1 MEDKRIDDQNRPE
14 AAELDSAAKGAE
26 RAESFEPEEKTP
38 SRPQMEDAFGGNEPV
53 DETGVIA
60 ANTKITGDIVTR
72 GHLIINGEVEGNI
85 KAAGNITATGRLLGD
100 VTCENLKL
108 TGCAAQSNLTVRGT
122 IIMDESA
129 RVEGEIRCR
138 AISADG
144 FVKGNIEAASEVS
157 VHSHA
162 SIVGGIR
169 TKSLSVDAGAQ
180 LQGSINVVK

>member
-1 MEDKRIDDQNRPE
+1 MLTVCKAGRNP
-14 AAELDSAAKGAE
+14 AETAL
-26 RAESFEPEEKTP
+26 KTG
-38 SRPQMEDAFGGNEPV
+38 RTNA
-53 DETGVIA
+53 
-60 ANTKITGDIVTR
+60 KITGDIVTR